1 MTNHYVLKEQK
12 ELPKSY
18 TPFMIYVID
27 IVCCYSCNTCFNNI
41 YDYYF
46 NGKKSFK
53 EVRKNIN

>member
-1 MTNHYVLKEQK
+1 MTNHYVLKEHE

-41 YDYYF
+41 YDCYF